1 MFETQTNSA
10 ALALYIPVEK
20 IYSFSKRFL
29 LILPD
34 SCTCQSTDALIDRME
49 HDSVV
54 AFYGLRNED
63 ILTSS
68 VVRVSSD
75 AIRYLDN
82 ILWEVGSPDTR
93 ATTSTIRKM
102 CFYCDLPASVSLF
115 IFLTSGEK
123 CFSCCNFRVNHSSQ
137 KQKNLRGDS
146 ESRRPTLIVS
156 ASIRRTLLI
165 SA

>member
-1 MFETQTNSA
+1 M
-10 ALALYIPVEK
+10 
-20 IYSFSKRFL
+20 
-29 LILPD
+29 
-34 SCTCQSTDALIDRME
+34 
-49 HDSVV
+49 V